1 MTVKELKKML
11 NRLPEDMEVY
21 HSRDAYSYPQEIVFC
36 GKHTAFRGKITNRLD
51 FQLGQEDERWYNRVN
66 VVRIS

>member
-11 NRLPEDMEVY
+11 DRLPDDMEVY
-21 HSRDAYSYPQEIVFC
+21 HSRDAYSYPQAIVFC
-36 GKHTAFRGKITNRLD
+36 GKQTAYRGKITNFLD
-51 FQLGQEDERWYNRVN
+51 FQLGGEDEKWYDEFK